1 MITTTNVFK
10 KVADTLRESFG
21 IKVYDT
27 ETREGFIPECFYLE
41 LVAPSVTRVTG
52 TYKKEEFSLRVTF
65 IPETEMDL
73 ARVFEIKD
81 KLMYLFDDEME
92 IEEDFYCHITEQ
104 NFMITTNNCLEM
116 LISTEMVQEVE
127 KEDDTPLMADIE
139 IK

>member
-1 MITTTNVFK
+1 MITTTNIFK
-10 KVADTLRESFG
+10 KIAETLRESLG

-27 ETREGFIPECFYLE
+27 ETREGFTPECFYLE

-81 KLMYLFDDEME
+81 KLMYLFDDEIE
-92 IEEDFYCHITEQ
+92 IEEDFYCHILEQ
-104 NFMITTNNCLEM
+104 SFTITQNNCLEM
-116 LISTEMVQEVE
+116 LISTEMVQEAE
-127 KEDDTPLMADIE
+127 KEDTAPYMEELDI
-139 IK
+139 K